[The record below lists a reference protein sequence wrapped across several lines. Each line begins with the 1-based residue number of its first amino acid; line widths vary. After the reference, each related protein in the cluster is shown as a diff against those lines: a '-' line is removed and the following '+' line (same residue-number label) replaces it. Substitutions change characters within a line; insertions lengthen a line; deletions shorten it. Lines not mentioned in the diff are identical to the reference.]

1 MNIAADRLRRLA
13 WLLDELFRIP
23 GTQQRVGLDALI
35 GLVPGVGD
43 TIGALLSTYIIL
55 EAARRGASV
64 WTVTRM
70 LANVGVETVIGA
82 VPLLGDLFDV
92 VFKANRRNLAL
103 LGDAIDRDAP
113 PRDPTGVLRLASV
126 LIVAIVIAMLAA
138 TMALTIAIYRMIF
151 G

>member
-1 MNIAADRLRRLA
+1 MKTKSGLHPYDVGKFFVLRGCGKQWPLRDVA
-13 WLLDELFRIP
+13 QVS
-23 GTQQRVGLDALI
+23 G
-35 GLVPGVGD
+35 
-43 TIGALLSTYIIL
+43 
-55 EAARRGASV
+55 

-82 VPLLGDLFDV
+82 VPFLGDLFDI

-103 LGDAIDRDAP
+103 LGDTLDHDAP

-126 LIVAIVIAMLAA
+126 LIVAVVLLMLAA
-138 TMALTIAIYRMIF
+138 TMALTVAVYRMIF